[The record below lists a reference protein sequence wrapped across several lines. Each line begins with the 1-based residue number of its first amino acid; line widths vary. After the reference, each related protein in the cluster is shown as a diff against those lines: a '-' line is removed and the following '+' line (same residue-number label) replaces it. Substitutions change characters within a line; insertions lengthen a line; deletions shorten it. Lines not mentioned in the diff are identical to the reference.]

1 VAIQL
6 PLLCVGG
13 LAPSGRQPSGRA
25 ASKTAPGDF
34 VLSHYAPRNDAGTN
48 EMVCFDVPA
57 IPLRIRMM
65 NALNRL
71 LTLAALTLLATS
83 LLAQDFSAFEYRN
96 IGPSRGGRVTAVAG
110 TVAAPATFYL
120 GASGGGIWKT
130 EDYGTTWNNVSD
142 GYFET
147 PSIGDIAVAQN
158 DANIVYVG
166 TGSDGLRSNI
176 IVGKGMYKSIDG
188 GETWDHIG
196 LRQTG
201 HIGAVE
207 IDPTDHNVVW
217 VAAIGQ
223 AFNANDERGVYKTAD
238 GGQTW
243 EKVLFISDTVGFSDI
258 ELLPGNPNIVFATA
272 WKAERK
278 PWTII
283 SGGEQEEG
291 GLYKSVDAGLT
302 WDKVTEGL
310 PQGLIGK
317 IDLAVSPAD
326 SRIVYA
332 LVEAPDDEGG
342 LFKSVDQG
350 KSFEQVSTESSIRT
364 RPFYYANIDVDPQNP
379 DVVYAMATRNM
390 KSVDGGKTWERLR
403 PPHGDNHDMWI
414 NPDNPDLF
422 IHGNDGGANV
432 THNGGKTWSTQFN
445 QPTAELYQVEVD
457 DQYPYWLYAGQQD
470 NSTTIAI
477 PSMPPFRS
485 QDPAAWLV
493 DSGGCETGPGV
504 PKPGNHNIV
513 YSNCKGRF
521 FVFDKRIGTEK
532 GYYVGATNIYGHNPK
547 DLKYRFQRVSPI
559 HISPHNPDVVY
570 HASQYVHRTT
580 DDGETWETI
589 SPDLT
594 AFENDKQVISGS
606 PITRDIT
613 GEEFYSTIYS
623 LRESPV
629 QAGVIWSGS
638 NDGPVY
644 VTQDNGET
652 WQNVTPRGLPP
663 GGRVDAVE
671 PSPHDAAKAYIAVLR
686 YQIGDWRPY
695 IYKTEDFGR
704 RWKLLTDGENGIPED
719 FPTRVVREDPV
730 REGMLFAGTEFG
742 MFVSL
747 DDGENWH
754 EFQQNLGVTPITDL
768 KIIRGDLAISTMGRS
783 FWVLDNISTLRQDA
797 FQATGDIAMLFEPK
811 DTIRYRQVYRMPD
824 DEGVPDYPAP
834 AAIVDYYLPEDFEGQ
849 VRLDV
854 LDASG
859 ALVNSYESKEEDEEN
874 GDDTIVEDMSLS
886 QTRVIA
892 DESLSNDAGMNRF
905 RWNMRHFGAW
915 TEKEEDR
922 YKSGPLVRPGAYTIR
937 LTAGGVT
944 ADQALQLLVDPR
956 VLEQGTT
963 LGDIDEQVAFE
974 LVAVDLLSAARQF
987 EKVVVE
993 EHDDLEGRTDDLSAD
1008 EVARLILVTDVLNQ
1022 VKTAGIIYP
1031 QPMLTSQASY
1041 LYGMVSRADQAPGI
1055 EAVDRYAELAA
1066 KLAELKEQ
1074 YEQ

>member
-1 VAIQL
+1 ML
-6 PLLCVGG
+6 PG
-13 LAPSGRQPSGRA
+13 LAAFLLSG
-25 ASKTAPGDF
+25 
-34 VLSHYAPRNDAGTN
+34 
-48 EMVCFDVPA
+48 
-57 IPLRIRMM
+57 
-65 NALNRL
+65 
-71 LTLAALTLLATS
+71 S
-83 LLAQDFSAFEYRN
+83 LVAQDFDAFEYRN
-96 IGPSRGGRVTAVAG
+96 VGPSRGGRVTAVAG
-110 TVAAPATFYL
+110 TIAAPSTFYL
-120 GASGGGIWKT
+120 GASGGGVWKT
-130 EDYGTTWNNVSD
+130 EDYGTTWNVVSD

-147 PSIGDIAVAQN
+147 PSIGDIAIAQN

-166 TGSDGLRSNI
+166 TGSDGLRSNV

-188 GETWDHIG
+188 GESWEHIG
-196 LRQTG
+196 LRETG

-207 IDPTDHNVVW
+207 IDPTNHNVVW

-223 AFNANDERGVYKTAD
+223 AFNANEERGVYKTED
-238 GGQTW
+238 GGKTW
-243 EKVLFISDTVGFSDI
+243 NKVLTISDTVGFSDI

-283 SGGEQEEG
+283 SGGTQEEG
-291 GLYKSVDAGLT
+291 GLFKSLDGGAT
-302 WDKVTEGL
+302 WERITEGL
-310 PQGLIGK
+310 PTGLIGK

-350 KSFEQVSTESSIRT
+350 KSFELISTESSIRV
-364 RPFYYANIDVDPQNP
+364 RPFYYANIDVDPKNP
-379 DVVYAMATRNM
+379 DIVYAMATRNM
-390 KSVDGGKTWERLR
+390 KSVDGGVTWERLR

-470 NSTTIAI
+470 NGTTIAT
-477 PSMPPFRS
+477 PSMPPFRA

-521 FVFDKRIGTEK
+521 FVFDKRVGTEK

-559 HISPHNPDVVY
+559 HVSPHDPDVVY

-580 DDGETWETI
+580 DDGVTWETI

-594 AFENDKQVISGS
+594 AFEADKQVISGS

-613 GEEFYSTIYS
+613 GEEYYSTIYS

-638 NDGPVY
+638 NDGPVH
-644 VTQDNGET
+644 VTQDNGAS

-671 PSPHDAAKAYIAVLR
+671 PSPHNAAKAYIAVLR
-686 YQIGDWRPY
+686 YQFGDWKPY

-704 RWKLLTDGENGIPED
+704 RWQLLTNGRNGIPAD
-719 FPTRVVREDPV
+719 FPTRVVREDTEK
-730 REGMLFAGTEFG
+730 EGLLFAGTEFG

-754 EFQQNLGVTPITDL
+754 EFQQNLGVTPITDI
-768 KIIRGDLAISTMGRS
+768 KVIRGDLAISTMGRS
-783 FWVLDNISTLRQDA
+783 FWVLDNISTLRQEA
-797 FQATGDIAMLFEPK
+797 FRDSNSTALFKPK
-811 DTIRYRQVYRMPD
+811 DTIRYRRVYNARNDNVPHYPEPAVVIDYRLPD
-824 DEGVPDYPAP
+824 ETPD
-834 AAIVDYYLPEDFEGQ
+834 AIQ
-849 VRLDV
+849 LDII
-854 LDASG
+854 DAGG
-859 ALVNSYESKEEDEEN
+859 AVVNSYRSVVGDSEN
-874 GDDTIVEDMSLS
+874 GEEVVEDMNLS
-886 QTRVIA
+886 QEMVIS
-892 DESLSNDAGMNRF
+892 DESLSNEPGMNRF
-905 RWNMRHFGAW
+905 RWDMKHFGAW
-915 TEKEEDR
+915 HEEQDNR
-922 YKSGPLVRPGAYTIR
+922 FNNGPLAKPGTYTAR
-937 LTAGGVT
+937 LSVGGDVSE
-944 ADQALQLLVDPR
+944 QSFQLIVDPR
-956 VLEQGTT
+956 VLAQGTT
-963 LGDIDEQVAFE
+963 LDDIDAQVD
-974 LVAVDLLSAARQF
+974 LSLKIVDLLSEARKL
-987 EKVVVE
+987 EKQLTDE
-993 EHDDLEGRTDDLSAD
+993 QEGLNDKGD
-1008 EVARLILVTDVLNQ
+1008 ERSEAEQQRLDQVNVALTELKDAEV
-1022 VKTAGIIYP
+1022 IYP
-1031 QPMLTSQASY
+1031 RPMLTRQISY
-1041 LYGMVSRADQAPGI
+1041 LYNMINTADQAPGK
-1055 EAVDRYAELAA
+1055 EAEMRYQELRGKFANVA
-1066 KLAELKEQ
+1066 RSTE
-1074 YEQ
+1074 